1 MRALLKLDNGRLSIE
16 EIPEPIVLEPDDVKI
31 KVNYSTIGI
40 EDMRMY
46 REGDFFSKAGI
57 AGYEMS
63 GVIVALGEEA
73 KRQGFYKGQ
82 RVSGTP
88 AIFCGSCDFCKR
100 GKENCCVA
108 YKVSTGTICEYI
120 VWKSRQLVPLN
131 DRISDRLG
139 CLLEP
144 VATVLEAAER
154 MHISIGDS
162 VCIFGGDFLGLILVQ
177 LARMHGAK
185 EITVVDPMQRRRELA
200 QSLGADYVVDSTDDL
215 HATRLMKISDFNGF
229 DSIAI
234 TSGEADLF
242 ATAVGQLAKGGI
254 LTSMTYYELGRS
266 ISVDSLYFYSGNV
279 TISSAFLY
287 NKAKLELSAKLLPVL
302 RANELVQ
309 AEFPFEKS
317 IEAFSALKSGLY
329 PRVAIKL

>member
-1 MRALLKLDNGRLSIE
+1 MKALLKSEKGCLSFE
-16 EIPEPIVLEPDDVKI
+16 EIPEPMVLEPDDVKI
-31 KVNYSTIGI
+31 KVLYSTIAT
-40 EDMRMY
+40 EDLRMY
-46 REGDFFSKAGI
+46 REGDFFSKTGI

-63 GVIVALGEEA
+63 GVIVALGDEA

-88 AIFCGSCDFCKR
+88 VIFCGVCDFCKR
-100 GKENCCVA
+100 GKENCCIA
-108 YKVSTGTICEYI
+108 YKTAPGTICEYI
-120 VWKSRQLVPLN
+120 VWKSRQLIALN

-139 CLLEP
+139 CLVEP

-177 LARMHGAK
+177 IARMHGAK
-185 EITVVDPMQRRRELA
+185 EITVVDPMQRRLELA
-200 QSLGADYVVDSTDDL
+200 QSLGADYVVDSTDEL
-215 HATRLMKISDFNGF
+215 YETRLVKISNFNGF
-229 DSIAI
+229 DSVAI
-234 TSGEADLF
+234 TTGEADLF
-242 ATAVGQLAKGGI
+242 DIAVGQLVKGGI
-254 LTSMTYYELGRS
+254 LISMTYYELGRS
-266 ISVDSLYFYSGNV
+266 ISVDSLNFYTGNM

-287 NKAKLELSAKLLPVL
+287 SKTKLELSAKLLPVL

-329 PRVAIKL
+329 PKVAIKL